1 MKKILIS
8 IPLIL
13 VIVLSC
19 VPVFTVSASYTF
31 NEATDGYTEETAP
44 NGPAAVDF
52 SGSYFWFHTSLVD
65 WSQIVNCSYQ
75 RCDFYWA
82 YLDIDDS
89 RVSQSEENGVFHW
102 MWTGHPFYG
111 FYQTYSAKSGNTDR
125 SNFNGNMDF
134 VYYCQDLYYD
144 TATGAVW
151 SETGNTTFG
160 VNPNSTYP
168 YAYKQQHL
176 VLDGQDY
183 DSDALRVHVDTGN
196 QLSGEFTINNT
207 DLFSVNVSNSG
218 NTAVQW
224 LFAIVE
230 SGTYV
235 TFDLSRDLSAAD
247 IVNHSSNIKY
257 LLLRG
262 ENCLLPAGE
271 HNSLPYTSLSQV
283 GGLYTDYIN
292 AYVQTSFHHLGA
304 GDSDSCHIFWEMVDL
319 KPGVN
324 YDCVAYAMKSYA
336 DCTTYL
342 LCPATNNFDMA
353 DTDSLQEVFRQPFT
367 ISNPK
372 KYDSSVNVG
381 GSGGLIANNGDSD
394 FQAIHT
400 DIHGYTDSGGNY
412 YDYKGTY
419 LGVSDYNVNNSTA
432 GSSSKF
438 NSLITQT
445 NGVMRFFSQTLG
457 YFPNEFLQVIQLGMF
472 ALVVIAIIKR
482 VS

>member
-1 MKKILIS
+1 ML
-8 IPLIL
+8 
-13 VIVLSC
+13 LSC
-19 VPVFTVSASYTF
+19 IPFSA
-31 NEATDGYTEETAP
+31 NADPIIWIEETDGYSYDNYQTVNVPSE
-44 NGPAAVDF
+44 VDF
-52 SGSYFWFHTSLVD
+52 SGNYFWFSSSPPNWSDYQNFPGGCFLAFYYYLSLD
-65 WSQIVNCSYQ
+65 NAEIT
-75 RCDFYWA
+75 
-82 YLDIDDS
+82 
-89 RVSQSEENGVFHW
+89 ENDGVFHFIW
-102 MWTGHPFYG
+102 SNSPTPQFYTFTCFYTG
-111 FYQTYSAKSGNTDR
+111 SGKTLNDWSYADNTVT
-125 SNFNGNMDF
+125 G
-134 VYYCQDLYYD
+134 CTDLYYD
-144 TATGAVW
+144 TSTGSVYTT
-151 SETGNTTFG
+151 TGQVSDFYTSQQ
-160 VNPNSTYP
+160 NPP
-168 YAYKQQHL
+168 YEIKQQHL
-176 VLDGQDY
+176 VLDGQVY
-183 DSDALRVHVDTGN
+183 DRDALRVHVDTGN

-207 DLFSVNVSNSG
+207 DLFSVNVTNQG
-218 NTAVQW
+218 NTDVQW

-230 SGTYV
+230 RGTAV
-235 TFDLSRDLSAAD
+235 TFDLARDLSAAD

-283 GGLYTDYIN
+283 GGVYTDYIN

-324 YDCVAYAMKSYA
+324 YDCVAYAMKSYS
-336 DCTTYL
+336 DCTTFL
-342 LCPATNNFDMA
+342 LSPATNNLDMA
-353 DTDSLQEVFRQPFT
+353 DTDTLTEVFRQPFT

-394 FQAIHT
+394 YQAIHT

-432 GSSSKF
+432 GSSGKF
-438 NSLITQT
+438 NSLISQT